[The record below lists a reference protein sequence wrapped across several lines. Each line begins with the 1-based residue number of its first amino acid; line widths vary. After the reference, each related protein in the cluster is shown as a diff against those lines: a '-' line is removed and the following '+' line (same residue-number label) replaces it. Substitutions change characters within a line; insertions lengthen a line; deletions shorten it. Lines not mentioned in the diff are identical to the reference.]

1 MTRFY
6 SDKKSIKIRFRQGI
20 RHCHQSESNADHSQQ
35 IVFSKPIIAINPST
49 RANKLHTGSD
59 VHPTN
64 SSNDYCTFLTS
75 RQLVDLISTNSS
87 ALERKSLPVII
98 DCRSQFDY
106 GVERIIS
113 SHNINCRA
121 KLLTRKLSSKPLEE
135 IESNL
140 ALSLKHADS
149 VLLYDQSIDVPS
161 EEKIRSSPLN
171 LVIQAAKKSNKKVFV
186 LQGRFDAIKS
196 QYPQIIQRTD
206 HSPEDTSDGHV
217 PSTPDTLDK
226 ENFTMTQIVPHI
238 FVGNMLDSQNLD
250 RLNQNRI
257 THIIN
262 CTPDLPCKW
271 EGKYKY
277 LRVDVLD
284 LPSQNIRKHF
294 EDVFQ
299 FIDKALR
306 DKSSNIL
313 VHCSAG
319 ISRSPTLVLA
329 YMIKKDRMQLDDA
342 FTAMRQLRPI
352 VDPNISFIL
361 QLQDWEKKCLSATS
375 TTESNEVHSRPTSSS
390 YCGSTSKSKTLAD
403 SAIIVQ

>member
-1 MTRFY
+1 MTSFVT
-6 SDKKSIKIRFRQGI
+6 DHVLAEKKLNMLSKAE
-20 RHCHQSESNADHSQQ
+20 HTNPNT
-35 IVFSKPIIAINPST
+35 FSKPIIAINPST